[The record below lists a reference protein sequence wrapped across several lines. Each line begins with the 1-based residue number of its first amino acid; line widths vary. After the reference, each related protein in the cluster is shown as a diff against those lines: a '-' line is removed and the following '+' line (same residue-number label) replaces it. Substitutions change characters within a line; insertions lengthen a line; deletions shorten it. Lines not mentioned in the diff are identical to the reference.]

1 MTVAFND
8 DCESASAPKIDY
20 AVRAA
25 AGLVFGA
32 LIFNFVLCFV
42 NRNIFGISQALVMG
56 SEMGLLGAA
65 LLLVA
70 KNNTPL
76 YVILAGYLSFA
87 LFLSSLQGVVDM
99 KAIRDILI
107 PIIFVFLGRRFGSP
121 KAGDRLVSLCLWTVL
136 IFGAC
141 EFLFLPYYVKVFDIE
156 AYYIAR
162 GTIEAAAADTTGT
175 GLFASGIR
183 PEGRSLFPFLGPHRA
198 SSIFLEPVSV
208 GNFGAIVFS
217 WTVLRN
223 LDHFKTMAIKLLPAI
238 AVFILA
244 DARFGLMVSL
254 TSFAIYPLAKHV
266 GRLPLLFAPF
276 CALFLLA
283 TIGFLNPDAPWDNG
297 IGGRILV
304 AGQMLSTLDF
314 WEVMAFVP
322 VTRFVS
328 DSGYTYTLA
337 KFGLLGCVGLW
348 SLFVL
353 RPVENED
360 AWRYRLFTGVYIIA
374 LLVISNSMYSIKTG
388 ALLWYLLGSLE
399 SPAATARDY
408 RDLES

>member
-1 MTVAFND
+1 
-8 DCESASAPKIDY
+8 
-20 AVRAA
+20 
-25 AGLVFGA
+25 
-32 LIFNFVLCFV
+32 
-42 NRNIFGISQALVMG
+42 
-56 SEMGLLGAA
+56 
-65 LLLVA
+65 
-70 KNNTPL
+70 
-76 YVILAGYLSFA
+76 
-87 LFLSSLQGVVDM
+87 
-99 KAIRDILI
+99 
-107 PIIFVFLGRRFGSP
+107 
-121 KAGDRLVSLCLWTVL
+121 
-136 IFGAC
+136 
-141 EFLFLPYYVKVFDIE
+141 
-156 AYYIAR
+156 
-162 GTIEAAAADTTGT
+162 
-175 GLFASGIR
+175 
-183 PEGRSLFPFLGPHRA
+183 
-198 SSIFLEPVSV
+198 
-208 GNFGAIVFS
+208 
-217 WTVLRN
+217 LRN